1 MWLLLFE
8 LKSKE
13 NHVKRCRNEQK
24 SYQLLRTLEA
34 VLTVMY
40 ATGLSESSTPQ
51 RSGLDSEPR

>member
-8 LKSKE
+8 LKRKE
-13 NHVKRCRNEQK
+13 NHVKDCRNVT
-24 SYQLLRTLEA
+24 SSFSALDA

-51 RSGLDSEPR
+51 RSGLGSEPR